1 MLIDTIETDEK
12 DRTRA
17 QHLTLSAVLA
27 ERETTAV

>member
-12 DRTRA
+12 DRTGA